1 MKKIK
6 RLLTI
11 GIAVLLMLCMSV
23 SLSACKNEAQ
33 ITYQLQLSVRGYAT
47 ENEQVDAN
55 LTEENPTYDYQME
68 LSNYFICCPTLE
80 VYKLINGEAVSGQPV
95 YKADVWQMQTD
106 FGVSCA
112 YYGLKKNGE
121 EKAYVVPFSGLD
133 YHIQSHLQGY
143 FKIYREVGSHCIS
156 FYIPAMEQYGTKAT
170 TFTLNFNISPDS
182 REKTT
187 KIILSQQ
194 INEGVIKYDGID
206 GEYDLYIMDKQP
218 IFTVENAENI
228 PFDYG
233 GNLFVSYRMLN
244 KDFESENIQYSMDKK
259 GLYLCNVDFLN
270 HEEYQS
276 TFYRC
281 YILYE

>member
-80 VYKLINGEAVSGQPV
+80 VYKLINGEAVSGRPV

-133 YHIQSHLQGY
+133 YHIESHLQGY

-187 KIILSQQ
+187 KILLTEQL
-194 INEGVIKYDGID
+194 NKGVVKYEGID

-218 IFTVENAENI
+218 IFTVDAENI
-228 PFDYG
+228 KFDHN

-244 KDFESENIQYSMDKK
+244 KDFENAPIQHSMDKK

-281 YILYE
+281 YILYK